1 MVCPEPVPAS
11 SQQPMGWNRQAF
23 QGGLG
28 VRRRQ
33 WARGQWAKND
43 AKVENPPMM
52 FAFALDGKRGAAEA
66 GSAVAEQ
73 LACKQPRPASE
84 LRQRWLLPRGVTG
97 RCGT

>member
-1 MVCPEPVPAS
+1 MCPEPVPAS

-43 AKVENPPMM
+43 AKVEKPPMM
-52 FAFALDGKRGAAEA
+52 FVFALDGNAELPKPPPPTPNN
-66 GSAVAEQ
+66 SPT
-73 LACKQPRPASE
+73 KQPRQRRNCSNASSC
-84 LRQRWLLPRGVTG
+84 PDV
-97 RCGT
+97 